1 MLSDDTPAYGD
12 PYGEPAHPVTPQPA
26 ARGGYGADVLW
37 ALVTAA
43 VIGVLGLGLGLLWH
57 ALAPEL
63 PLRMAELGTER
74 GLVYISG
81 EPEEL
86 AAAEGWFVLLGLGFG
101 VLVAVLAWV
110 LLPSRRGPIQLAGVL
125 VGAVIAGWVAWY
137 LGHHIGLAEYE
148 RLKTS
153 APVDSIVHRPPD
165 LRAIKELDFFPYAVG
180 GTLLIPA
187 FGAVVSY
194 ALMAAWSRWPSLRR
208 EEDEDTYADD
218 GYDDHPL
225 DSPR

>member
-1 MLSDDTPAYGD
+1 MLSDDTPG
-12 PYGEPAHPVTPQPA
+12 YGEPVDPVQEEAP

-43 VIGVLGLGLGLLWH
+43 VIGVLGLGLGLVWRG
-57 ALAPEL
+57 LAPTL
-63 PLRMAELGTER
+63 PLRMADI
-74 GLVYISG
+74 GLVYTSP

-110 LLPSRRGPIQLAGVL
+110 LMPSRRGPIQLAGVL
-125 VGAVIAGWVAWY
+125 VGSIVAGWVAWWF
-137 LGHHIGLAEYE
+137 GHHIGLAEYE
-148 RLKTS
+148 QLKTS
-153 APVDSIVHRPPD
+153 APIDTIVHRPPD
-165 LRAIKELDFFPYAVG
+165 LRAVKEFGFFPYAIG

-208 EEDEDTYADD
+208 DEDEDTYAD
-218 GYDDHPL
+218 GYGDQPL
-225 DSPR
+225 NSAL